1 MSNKIIIKTK
11 QYDADGNMDTI
22 ELKAYGQVI
31 EKNGSIYIKYNQK
44 EEDMEVKNTIK
55 ISEDCIKVIKTGSV
69 NSTMTFTKGNKHTN
83 KYATPQGMFLI
94 DTKVNDFKISNGEK
108 KLEVHLDYMI
118 EIQEMFAGRNKMI
131 IKVEK

>member
-83 KYATPQGMFLI
+83 KYATPQGIFLI

-118 EIQEMFAGRNKMI
+118 EIQNMFAGRNKMI

>member
-11 QYDADGNMDTI
+11 QYDVDGNMDTI
-22 ELKAYGQVI
+22 ELKAYGQII
-31 EKNGSIYIKYNQK
+31 EKKGSIYIKYNQK

-55 ISEDCIKVIKTGSV
+55 ISEDCIKVIKSGSV

>member
-11 QYDADGNMDTI
+11 QYDVDGNMDTI
-22 ELKAYGQVI
+22 ELKAYGQII

-55 ISEDCIKVIKTGSV
+55 ISEDCIKVIKSGSV

-83 KYATPQGMFLI
+83 KYATPQGIFLI
-94 DTKVNDFKISNGEK
+94 DTKVNDFKISCLLYTSDAADE
-108 KLEVHLDYMI
+108 
-118 EIQEMFAGRNKMI
+118 
-131 IKVEK
+131 

>member
-11 QYDADGNMDTI
+11 QYDVDGNMDTI
-22 ELKAYGQVI
+22 ELKAYGQII

-55 ISEDCIKVIKTGSV
+55 ISEECIKVIKSGSV

-83 KYATPQGMFLI
+83 KYATPQGIFLI

-118 EIQEMFAGRNKMI
+118 EIQNMFAGRNKMI

>member
-22 ELKAYGQVI
+22 ELKAYGKII

>member
-1 MSNKIIIKTK
+1 
-11 QYDADGNMDTI
+11 MDTI
-22 ELKAYGQVI
+22 ELKAYGQII

>member
-11 QYDADGNMDTI
+11 QYDVDGNMDTI
-22 ELKAYGQVI
+22 ELKAYGQII
-31 EKNGSIYIKYNQK
+31 EKKGSIYIKYNQK

-55 ISEDCIKVIKTGSV
+55 ISEDCIKVIKSGSV

-83 KYATPQGMFLI
+83 KYATPQVIFLI

-118 EIQEMFAGRNKMI
+118 EIQNMFAGRNKMI

>member
-22 ELKAYGQVI
+22 ELKAYGQII

-83 KYATPQGMFLI
+83 KYATPQGIFLI

-118 EIQEMFAGRNKMI
+118 EIQNMFAGRNKMI

>member
-11 QYDADGNMDTI
+11 QYDVNGNMDTI
-22 ELKAYGQVI
+22 ELKVYGQII
-31 EKNGSIYIKYNQK
+31 EKNGSIYIKYNQR

>member
-11 QYDADGNMDTI
+11 QYDVDGNMDTI
-22 ELKAYGQVI
+22 ELKAYGQII
-31 EKNGSIYIKYNQK
+31 EKKGSIYIKYNQK

-55 ISEDCIKVIKTGSV
+55 ISEDCIKVIKSGSV

-118 EIQEMFAGRNKMI
+118 EIQNMFAGRNKMI

>member
-11 QYDADGNMDTI
+11 QYDVDGNMDTI
-22 ELKAYGQVI
+22 ELKAYGQII
-31 EKNGSIYIKYNQK
+31 EKKGSIYIKYNQK
-44 EEDMEVKNTIK
+44 EEYMEVKNTIK
-55 ISEDCIKVIKTGSV
+55 ISEDCIKVIKSGSV

-83 KYATPQGMFLI
+83 KYATPQGIFLI

-118 EIQEMFAGRNKMI
+118 EIQNMFAGRNKMI

>member
-22 ELKAYGQVI
+22 ELKAYGQII

-83 KYATPQGMFLI
+83 KYVTPQGMFLI

>member
-11 QYDADGNMDTI
+11 QYDIDGNMDTI
-22 ELKAYGQVI
+22 ELKAYGQII

-55 ISEDCIKVIKTGSV
+55 ISEDCIKVIKSGSV

-83 KYATPQGMFLI
+83 KYATPQGIFLI

-118 EIQEMFAGRNKMI
+118 EIQNMFAGRNKMI

>member
-11 QYDADGNMDTI
+11 QYDVDGNMDTI
-22 ELKAYGQVI
+22 ELKAYGQII

-44 EEDMEVKNTIK
+44 GEDMEVKNTIK
-55 ISEDCIKVIKTGSV
+55 ISEDCIKVIKSGSV

-83 KYATPQGMFLI
+83 KYATPQGIFLI

-118 EIQEMFAGRNKMI
+118 EIQNMFAGRNKMI

>member
-22 ELKAYGQVI
+22 ELKAYGQII

-55 ISEDCIKVIKTGSV
+55 ISEDCIKVIKSGSV